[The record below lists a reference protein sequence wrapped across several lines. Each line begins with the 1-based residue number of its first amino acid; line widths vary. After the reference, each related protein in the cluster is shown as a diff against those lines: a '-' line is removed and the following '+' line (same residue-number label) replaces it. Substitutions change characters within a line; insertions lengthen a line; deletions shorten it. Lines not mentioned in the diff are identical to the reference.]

1 MENPKIK
8 TKVVHSQTKPAYNV
22 VGTSLG
28 NKYKIARIPY
38 SVNADL
44 SEEWNN
50 REIDEAKNHA
60 EFISYCF
67 NNSDSILELFVLPK
81 ESDDDS
87 KWLKVDYLMYL
98 HPELNKQDAESLLSY
113 CNSHTIHAK
122 QCYGNGEI
130 MYTKWKL
137 ENGR

>member
-1 MENPKIK
+1 MTNPKIK

-38 SVNADL
+38 LVNSDL

-50 REIDEAKNHA
+50 KEMDEAKNHA

-67 NNSDSILELFVLPK
+67 NNSDSILAG
-81 ESDDDS
+81 S
-87 KWLKVDYLMYL
+87 
-98 HPELNKQDAESLLSY
+98 
-113 CNSHTIHAK
+113 
-122 QCYGNGEI
+122 
-130 MYTKWKL
+130 
-137 ENGR
+137 